1 MNNTSRAAPGDAT
14 GGATGDAPGGA
25 PVLLCDLDGTLVDSL
40 PDLAAAVGALLEQER
55 RPGLTPEAVAAMVG
69 DGVPKLIERAL
80 AATGGVPPAADLAA
94 LVARYMP
101 IYEARMTELT
111 RPYPGAIETLRA
123 LKAAGWRL
131 AVCTNKPEA
140 PSRAI
145 VAELGFEGLFEAVSG
160 GDSLP
165 VKKPDPGHLLGL
177 LEALGVAPG
186 VAPGAAVMLG
196 DSRNDVRAARAAG
209 LPAIA
214 IAHGYGGT
222 PARELGA
229 DRVIESFAELPA
241 ALAALGFAAA

>member
-1 MNNTSRAAPGDAT
+1 MSAPEDISGDA
-14 GGATGDAPGGA
+14 A
-25 PVLLCDLDGTLVDSL
+25 VLVCDLDGTLVDSL
-40 PDLAAAVGALLEQER
+40 PDLAAAVGELLEAEG
-55 RPGLTPEAVAAMVG
+55 RPGLRHEAVAAMVG

-80 AATGGVPPAADLAA
+80 AATGGVPAEAGLAA
-94 LVARYMP
+94 MVARYMP
-101 IYEARMTELT
+101 IYEARLTELT
-111 RPYPGAIETLRA
+111 RPYPGAIETLKA

-145 VAELGFEGLFEAVSG
+145 LAGLGFDGLFEAVSG
-160 GDSLP
+160 GDSLA
-165 VKKPDPGHLLGL
+165 VKKPDPGHVLGL
-177 LEALGVAPG
+177 LAGLGVVPG
-186 VAPGAAVMLG
+186 VAPGAAVILG
-196 DSRNDVRAARAAG
+196 DSANDVQAAQAAG

-241 ALAALGFAAA
+241 ALQALGFGTA

>member
-1 MNNTSRAAPGDAT
+1 MS
-14 GGATGDAPGGA
+14 A

-40 PDLAAAVGALLEQER
+40 PDLAAAIGELLEEEG

-80 AATGGVPPAADLAA
+80 AATGGVPPAAELAA
-94 LVARYMP
+94 LVARYLP

-111 RPYPGAIETLRA
+111 RPYPGAIETLGA

-140 PSRAI
+140 LSQAI
-145 VAELGFEGLFEAVSG
+145 IAGLGFEGLFEAVSG
-160 GDSLP
+160 GDSLA
-165 VKKPDPGHLLGL
+165 VRKPDPGHLLGL
-177 LEALGVAPG
+177 LAGLGVAPG
-186 VAPGAAVMLG
+186 AAPGTAVMLG
-196 DSRNDVRAARAAG
+196 DSRNDILAARGAG

-229 DRVIESFAELPA
+229 DRVIETFAELPA
-241 ALAALGFAAA
+241 ALAALGFPTA

>member
-1 MNNTSRAAPGDAT
+1 MSAPEDISGDA
-14 GGATGDAPGGA
+14 A
-25 PVLLCDLDGTLVDSL
+25 VLVCDLDGTLVDSL
-40 PDLAAAVGALLEQER
+40 PDLAAAVGELLEAEG
-55 RPGLTPEAVAAMVG
+55 RPGLSHEAVAAMVG

-80 AATGGVPPAADLAA
+80 AATGGVPAEAGLAA
-94 LVARYMP
+94 MVARYMP
-101 IYEARMTELT
+101 IYEARLTELT
-111 RPYPGAIETLRA
+111 RPYPGAIETLKA

-145 VAELGFEGLFEAVSG
+145 LAGLGFDGLFEAVSG
-160 GDSLP
+160 GDSLA
-165 VKKPDPGHLLGL
+165 VKKPDPGHVLGL
-177 LEALGVAPG
+177 LAGLG

-196 DSRNDVRAARAAG
+196 DSANDVQAAQAAG

-241 ALAALGFAAA
+241 ALEALGFGTA

>member
-1 MNNTSRAAPGDAT
+1 MNETSRP
-14 GGATGDAPGGA
+14 A

-40 PDLAAAVGALLEQER
+40 PDLAAAVGALLEEEG
-55 RPGLTPEAVAAMVG
+55 RPGLAPEAVAAMVG

-80 AATGGVPPAADLAA
+80 AATGGVPTEAELAA
-94 LVARYMP
+94 LVARYLP

-145 VAELGFEGLFEAVSG
+145 VAGLGFEGLFEAVSG

-177 LEALGVAPG
+177 LDLLGA
-186 VAPGAAVMLG
+186 APGAAVMLG
-196 DSRNDVRAARAAG
+196 DSRNDVLAARAAG

-229 DRVIESFAELPA
+229 DRVIETFAELPA
-241 ALAALGFAAA
+241 ALEALGFGAA

>member
-1 MNNTSRAAPGDAT
+1 MNETPQ
-14 GGATGDAPGGA
+14 DAPGRA

-40 PDLAAAVGALLEQER
+40 PDLAAAIGELLDGEG
-55 RPGLTPEAVAAMVG
+55 RPCLAPEAVAAMVG

-80 AATGGVPPAADLAA
+80 AATGGVPPAAALAA

-101 IYEARMTELT
+101 IYEARLTELT

-145 VAELGFEGLFEAVSG
+145 VAGLGFEGLFEAVSG
-160 GDSLP
+160 GDSLA

-177 LEALGVAPG
+177 LEVLGVAPG

-196 DSRNDVRAARAAG
+196 DSANDILAARAAG
-209 LPAIA
+209 LPSIA
-214 IAHGYGGT
+214 IAHGYGGI

-241 ALAALGFAAA
+241 ALAALGFSTA

>member
-1 MNNTSRAAPGDAT
+1 MSAPENTPGDA
-14 GGATGDAPGGA
+14 A
-25 PVLLCDLDGTLVDSL
+25 VLVCDLDGTLVDSL
-40 PDLAAAVGALLEQER
+40 PDLAAAVGELLEAEG
-55 RPGLTPEAVAAMVG
+55 RPGLSHEAVAAMVG

-80 AATGGVPPAADLAA
+80 AATGGVPAEAGLAA
-94 LVARYMP
+94 MVARYMP
-101 IYEARMTELT
+101 IYEARLTELT
-111 RPYPGAIETLRA
+111 RPYPGAIETLKA

-145 VAELGFEGLFEAVSG
+145 IAGLGFDGLFEAVSG
-160 GDSLP
+160 GDSLA

-177 LEALGVAPG
+177 LEVLGAAPG
-186 VAPGAAVMLG
+186 VAVMLG
-196 DSRNDVRAARAAG
+196 DSANDILAAKAAG

-229 DRVIESFAELPA
+229 DRVIEAFAELPA

>member
-1 MNNTSRAAPGDAT
+1 MNQTLPE
-14 GGATGDAPGGA
+14 A

-40 PDLAAAVGALLEQER
+40 PDLAAAVSELLAGEG
-55 RPGLTPEAVAAMVG
+55 RPDLAPEAVAAMVG

-80 AATGGVPPAADLAA
+80 AATGGVPSEPALAA
-94 LVARYMP
+94 LVARYLP
-101 IYEARMTELT
+101 IYEARMTDLT

-131 AVCTNKPEA
+131 AVCTNKPAA

-145 VAELGFEGLFEAVSG
+145 VAGLGFDGLFEAISG
-160 GDSLP
+160 GDSLA

-177 LEALGVAPG
+177 LEGLG
-186 VAPGAAVMLG
+186 VAPGAAPGVAVMLG
-196 DSRNDVRAARAAG
+196 DSANDILAAKAAG
-209 LPAIA
+209 LPSIA

-241 ALAALGFAAA
+241 ALAALGFSTA

>member
-1 MNNTSRAAPGDAT
+1 MNKKSRAAPG
-14 GGATGDAPGGA
+14 GKPGDAVGSA

-40 PDLAAAVGALLEQER
+40 PDLAAAIGDLLAGEG
-55 RPGLTPEAVAAMVG
+55 RPGLSPGAVAAMVG

-80 AATGGVPPAADLAA
+80 AATGAVPPAAELAA
-94 LVARYMP
+94 LVTRYMP

-111 RPYPGAIETLRA
+111 RPYPGAIEALRA
-123 LKAAGWRL
+123 LKDAGWRL

-145 VAELGFEGLFEAVSG
+145 VAGLGFDGLFEAISG

-177 LEALGVAPG
+177 LEELGAAPDT
-186 VAPGAAVMLG
+186 AVMLG
-196 DSRNDVRAARAAG
+196 DSANDVLAAKAAG

-214 IAHGYGGT
+214 IAHAHSYGYGGT

-229 DRVIESFAELPA
+229 DRVIECFAELPA
-241 ALAALGFAAA
+241 ALAALGFGAA

>member
-1 MNNTSRAAPGDAT
+1 MSAP
-14 GGATGDAPGGA
+14 APS

-40 PDLAAAVGALLEQER
+40 PDLAAAVGELLEQES

-80 AATGGVPPAADLAA
+80 AATGGVPPAAELAA
-94 LVARYMP
+94 LVTRYMP

-123 LKAAGWRL
+123 LKDTGWRL
-131 AVCTNKPEA
+131 AVCTNKPAA

-145 VAELGFEGLFEAVSG
+145 VAGLGFDGLFEAVSG
-160 GDSLP
+160 GDSLA
-165 VKKPDPGHLLGL
+165 VKKPDPGHVLGL
-177 LEALGVAPG
+177 LEMLGAAPET
-186 VAPGAAVMLG
+186 AVMLG
-196 DSRNDVRAARAAG
+196 DSANDVRAAQAAG

-222 PARELGA
+222 PARKLGA
-229 DRVIESFAELPA
+229 ERVIESFAELPA
-241 ALAALGFAAA
+241 ALAALGFTAA

>member
-1 MNNTSRAAPGDAT
+1 MSAPEDISGDA
-14 GGATGDAPGGA
+14 A
-25 PVLLCDLDGTLVDSL
+25 VLVCDLDGTLVDSL
-40 PDLAAAVGALLEQER
+40 PDLAAAVGELLEAEG
-55 RPGLTPEAVAAMVG
+55 RPGLSHEAVAAMVG

-80 AATGGVPPAADLAA
+80 AATGGVPAEAELAA
-94 LVARYMP
+94 MVARYMP
-101 IYEARMTELT
+101 IYEARLTELT
-111 RPYPGAIETLRA
+111 RPYPGAIETLKA

-145 VAELGFEGLFEAVSG
+145 LAGLGFDGLFEAVSG
-160 GDSLP
+160 GDSLA
-165 VKKPDPGHLLGL
+165 VKKPDPGHVLGL
-177 LEALGVAPG
+177 LAGLGV
-186 VAPGAAVMLG
+186 VPGAAVMLG
-196 DSRNDVRAARAAG
+196 DSANDVQAAQAAG

-241 ALAALGFAAA
+241 ALEALGFGTA

>member
-1 MNNTSRAAPGDAT
+1 MIAQRE
-14 GGATGDAPGGA
+14 A

-40 PDLAAAVGALLEQER
+40 PDLAAAIAELLDQER
-55 RPGLTPEAVAAMVG
+55 RPGLTHDAVAAMVG

-80 AATGGVPPAADLAA
+80 AATGGVPPEAELAA

-101 IYEARMTELT
+101 IYEARLTELT

-140 PSRAI
+140 PSREI
-145 VAELGFEGLFEAVSG
+145 VARLGFAGLFEAVSG

-165 VKKPDPGHLLGL
+165 IRKPDPGHVLGL
-177 LEALGVAPG
+177 LATLGA
-186 VAPGAAVMLG
+186 APGAAVMLG
-196 DSRNDVRAARAAG
+196 DSANDVQAAQAAG

-229 DRVIESFAELPA
+229 ERVIESFGELPA
-241 ALAALGFAAA
+241 ALAALGFTTA

>member
-1 MNNTSRAAPGDAT
+1 LVTDFNSAMNETSQTVPRD
-14 GGATGDAPGGA
+14 A

-40 PDLAAAVGALLEQER
+40 PDLAAAIAELLDGEG
-55 RPGLTPEAVAAMVG
+55 RPGLTQEAVAAMVG

-80 AATGGVPPAADLAA
+80 AAAGGVPPKAELAA
-94 LVARYMP
+94 LVARYLP
-101 IYEARMTELT
+101 IYEARLTELT

-145 VAELGFEGLFEAVSG
+145 IAGLGFAGLFEAISG

-177 LEALGVAPG
+177 LAELGVAPDA
-186 VAPGAAVMLG
+186 APGTAVMLG
-196 DSRNDVRAARAAG
+196 DSRNDIDAAQAAG

-214 IAHGYGGT
+214 IAHGYGGR

-241 ALAALGFAAA
+241 ALTALGFGTA

>member
-1 MNNTSRAAPGDAT
+1 MNETLPE
-14 GGATGDAPGGA
+14 A

-40 PDLAAAVGALLEQER
+40 PDLAAAVAELLDGEG
-55 RPGLTPEAVAAMVG
+55 RPGLTPAAVAAMVG

-80 AATGGVPPAADLAA
+80 AATGGAPDEAALAA
-94 LVARYMP
+94 LVARYLP

-145 VAELGFEGLFEAVSG
+145 IAGLGFEGLFEAVSG
-160 GDSLP
+160 GDSLA
-165 VKKPDPGHLLGL
+165 VKKPHPGHLLGL
-177 LEALGVAPG
+177 LEELG
-186 VAPGAAVMLG
+186 VAPGAAPEVAVMLG
-196 DSRNDVRAARAAG
+196 DSANDIIAAKAAG

-241 ALAALGFAAA
+241 ALAALGFSAA

>member
-1 MNNTSRAAPGDAT
+1 MNKNPRAAPGE
-14 GGATGDAPGGA
+14 A

-40 PDLAAAVGALLEQER
+40 PDLAAAVGELLEGEG

-80 AATGGVPPAADLAA
+80 AATGGVPAEAALAA
-94 LVARYMP
+94 LVARYLP

-123 LKAAGWRL
+123 LKAVGWRL

-145 VAELGFEGLFEAVSG
+145 VAGLGFEGLFEAVSG

-177 LEALGVAPG
+177 LEVLGA
-186 VAPGAAVMLG
+186 APGAAVMLG
-196 DSRNDVRAARAAG
+196 DSTNDVQAARAAG

-241 ALAALGFAAA
+241 ALAALGFSAA

>member
-1 MNNTSRAAPGDAT
+1 MNKILRGP
-14 GGATGDAPGGA
+14 

-40 PDLAAAVGALLEQER
+40 PDLAAAIGELLEEEG
-55 RPGLTPEAVAAMVG
+55 RPGLAPEAVAAMVG

-80 AATGGVPPAADLAA
+80 AATGGVPPAAALAA
-94 LVARYMP
+94 LVARYLP

-140 PSRAI
+140 TSRAI
-145 VAELGFEGLFEAVSG
+145 LAGLGFEGLFEAVSG
-160 GDSLP
+160 GDSLT

-177 LEALGVAPG
+177 LAGLGVAPG
-186 VAPGAAVMLG
+186 AAPGAAVMLG
-196 DSRNDVRAARAAG
+196 DSRNDILAARTAG
-209 LPAIA
+209 LPVIA
-214 IAHGYGGT
+214 VAHGYGGT

-241 ALAALGFAAA
+241 ALAALGFVSA

>member
-1 MNNTSRAAPGDAT
+1 M
-14 GGATGDAPGGA
+14 
-25 PVLLCDLDGTLVDSL
+25 
-40 PDLAAAVGALLEQER
+40 
-55 RPGLTPEAVAAMVG
+55 TPSPPPIP
-69 DGVPKLIERAL
+69 PKPP
-80 AATGGVPPAADLAA
+80 PPAKAALAA

-123 LKAAGWRL
+123 LKASGWRL

-145 VAELGFEGLFEAVSG
+145 VAGLGFEGLFEAVSG

-177 LEALGVAPG
+177 LEVLGAAPD
-186 VAPGAAVMLG
+186 AAVMLG
-196 DSRNDVRAARAAG
+196 DSRNDVQAAPAAG

-222 PARELGA
+222 PAQALGA
-229 DRVIESFAELPA
+229 DRLIESFDELPGAPA
-241 ALAALGFAAA
+241 ALGLGVCSL

>member
-1 MNNTSRAAPGDAT
+1 MNKTLRE
-14 GGATGDAPGGA
+14 A

-40 PDLAAAVGALLEQER
+40 PDLAAAVAELLEEEG
-55 RPGLTPEAVAAMVG
+55 RPGLTPAAVAAMVG

-80 AATGGVPPAADLAA
+80 AATGGVPDEAALAA
-94 LVARYMP
+94 LVARYLP

-145 VAELGFEGLFEAVSG
+145 ITGLGFEGLFEAISG
-160 GDSLP
+160 GDSLA

-177 LEALGVAPG
+177 LAKLGAP
-186 VAPGAAVMLG
+186 PDAAVMLG
-196 DSRNDVRAARAAG
+196 DSANDILAAKAAG

-214 IAHGYGGT
+214 IAHGYGGI

-241 ALAALGFAAA
+241 ALAALGFSAA

>member
-1 MNNTSRAAPGDAT
+1 MNETSRDVA
-14 GGATGDAPGGA
+14 
-25 PVLLCDLDGTLVDSL
+25 VLICDLDGTLVDSL
-40 PDLAAAVGALLEQER
+40 PDLAAAIGELLEGEG
-55 RPGLTPEAVAAMVG
+55 RPGLAPEAVAAMIG

-80 AATGGVPPAADLAA
+80 AATGGVPPLAELAA

-145 VAELGFEGLFEAVSG
+145 VSGLGFEGLFEAISG
-160 GDSLP
+160 GDSLA

-177 LEALGVAPG
+177 LEVMGA
-186 VAPGAAVMLG
+186 APGAAVMLG
-196 DSRNDVRAARAAG
+196 DSGNDVRAAQAAG
-209 LPAIA
+209 LPAIV

-229 DRVIESFAELPA
+229 DRVIETFAELPA
-241 ALAALGFAAA
+241 ALASLGFAAA

>member
-1 MNNTSRAAPGDAT
+1 MIAPGD
-14 GGATGDAPGGA
+14 A

-40 PDLAAAVGALLEQER
+40 PDLAAAIAELLDQES
-55 RPGLTPEAVAAMVG
+55 RPGLMQEAVAAMVG

-80 AATGGVPPAADLAA
+80 AATGGVPPAAELAA

-101 IYEARMTELT
+101 IYEARLTELT
-111 RPYPGAIETLRA
+111 RPYPGAIETLQA
-123 LKAAGWRL
+123 LKDNGWRL

-140 PSRAI
+140 PSREI
-145 VAELGFEGLFEAVSG
+145 VTGLGFAGLFEAISG

-165 VKKPDPGHLLGL
+165 VKKPDPGHVLGL
-177 LEALGVAPG
+177 LAGLGA
-186 VAPGAAVMLG
+186 APGAAVMLG
-196 DSRNDVRAARAAG
+196 DSTNDVRAAQAAG

-214 IAHGYGGT
+214 IAHGYGAT

-241 ALAALGFAAA
+241 ALAALGFSTA

>member
-1 MNNTSRAAPGDAT
+1 MIAQRE
-14 GGATGDAPGGA
+14 A

-40 PDLAAAVGALLEQER
+40 PDLAAAIAELLDQER
-55 RPGLTPEAVAAMVG
+55 RPGLTHDAVAAMVG

-80 AATGGVPPAADLAA
+80 AATGGVPPEAELAA

-101 IYEARMTELT
+101 IYEARLTELT

-140 PSRAI
+140 PSREI
-145 VAELGFEGLFEAVSG
+145 VARLGFAGLFEAVSG

-165 VKKPDPGHLLGL
+165 IRKPDPGHVLGL
-177 LEALGVAPG
+177 LATLGA
-186 VAPGAAVMLG
+186 APGAAVMLG
-196 DSRNDVRAARAAG
+196 DSANDVQAAQAAG

-229 DRVIESFAELPA
+229 EQVIESFAELPA
-241 ALAALGFAAA
+241 ALAALGFTTA

>member
-1 MNNTSRAAPGDAT
+1 MSHYHRSLVLHE
-14 GGATGDAPGGA
+14 A

-40 PDLAAAVGALLEQER
+40 PDLAAAIAELLDQES
-55 RPGLTPEAVAAMVG
+55 RPGLPQEAVAAMVG

-80 AATGGVPPAADLAA
+80 AATGGVPAKAALAA

-145 VAELGFEGLFEAVSG
+145 LTGLGFEGLFEAVSG

-165 VKKPDPGHLLGL
+165 VKKPDPGHLFGL
-177 LEALGVAPG
+177 LEVLGA
-186 VAPGAAVMLG
+186 APGAAVMLG
-196 DSRNDVRAARAAG
+196 DSRNDVQAARGAN
-209 LPAIA
+209 LPVVA

-222 PARELGA
+222 PARDLGA
-229 DRVIESFAELPA
+229 DRVIESFGELPA
-241 ALAALGFAAA
+241 ALAALGFGVA

>member
-1 MNNTSRAAPGDAT
+1 MSPSRD
-14 GGATGDAPGGA
+14 A
-25 PVLLCDLDGTLVDSL
+25 PVLICDLDGTLVDSL
-40 PDLAAAVGALLEQER
+40 PDLAAAIGELLEAEG
-55 RPGLTPEAVAAMVG
+55 RPGLSHEAVAAMVG

-80 AATGGVPPAADLAA
+80 AATGAVPPAAGLAA

-101 IYEARMTELT
+101 IYEARLTTLT
-111 RPYPGAIETLRA
+111 RPYPGAVETLKA

-145 VAELGFEGLFEAVSG
+145 LAGLGFDGLFEAVSG
-160 GDSLP
+160 GDSLA
-165 VKKPDPGHLLGL
+165 VKKPDPGHPLGL
-177 LEALGVAPG
+177 LAELGA
-186 VAPGAAVMLG
+186 APGAAVMLG
-196 DSRNDVRAARAAG
+196 DSRNDVSAAQAAG

-241 ALAALGFAAA
+241 ALEALGFGAA

>member
-1 MNNTSRAAPGDAT
+1 MSAPEDISGDA
-14 GGATGDAPGGA
+14 A
-25 PVLLCDLDGTLVDSL
+25 VLVCDLDGTLVDSL
-40 PDLAAAVGALLEQER
+40 PDLAAAVGELLEAEG
-55 RPGLTPEAVAAMVG
+55 RPGLSHEAVAAMVG

-80 AATGGVPPAADLAA
+80 AATGGVPAEAELAA
-94 LVARYMP
+94 MVARYMP
-101 IYEARMTELT
+101 IYEARLTELT
-111 RPYPGAIETLRA
+111 RPYPGAIETLKA

-145 VAELGFEGLFEAVSG
+145 LAELGFDGLFEAVSG
-160 GDSLP
+160 GDSLA
-165 VKKPDPGHLLGL
+165 VKKPDPGHILGL
-177 LEALGVAPG
+177 LAGLGVASGVTPG
-186 VAPGAAVMLG
+186 GAPGAAVMLG
-196 DSRNDVRAARAAG
+196 DSANDVQAAQAAG

-241 ALAALGFAAA
+241 ALEALGFGTA

>member
-1 MNNTSRAAPGDAT
+1 MSAPGASSARHRAD
-14 GGATGDAPGGA
+14 A

-40 PDLAAAVGALLEQER
+40 PDLAAAVGELLEREG
-55 RPGLTPEAVAAMVG
+55 RPGLAPEAVAAMVG

-80 AATGGVPPAADLAA
+80 AATGGVPGAEELAA

-111 RPYPGAIETLRA
+111 RPYPGAVETLRA
-123 LKAAGWRL
+123 LKEAGWRL

-145 VAELGFEGLFEAVSG
+145 VAGLGFDGLFEAVSG

-165 VKKPDPGHLLGL
+165 VRKPDPGHLLGL
-177 LEALGVAPG
+177 LEALGA
-186 VAPGAAVMLG
+186 APGAAVMLG
-196 DSRNDVRAARAAG
+196 DSRNDVRAAQAAG

-222 PARELGA
+222 PAHELGA
-229 DRVIESFAELPA
+229 DRVIERFEELPA
-241 ALAALGFAAA
+241 ALAALGFGAA